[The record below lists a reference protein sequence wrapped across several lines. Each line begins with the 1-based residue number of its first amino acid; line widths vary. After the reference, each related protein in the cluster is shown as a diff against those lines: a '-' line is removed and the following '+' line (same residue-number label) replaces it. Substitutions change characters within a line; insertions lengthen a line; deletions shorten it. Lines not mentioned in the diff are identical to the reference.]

1 MILDAGALIAVS
13 RNDRAM
19 IARLVAAEQDGD
31 ELTTHPLVVA
41 QVWRDHRGR
50 QASLA
55 RLLRGVAIIPIDD
68 QLGRRCGELLGKAR
82 TSDPIDAAVVLI
94 ATEGESIVTS
104 DPDDI
109 NHLARAAGR
118 KLVVVSC

>member
-1 MILDAGALIAVS
+1 MILDAGALIAVG

-19 IARLVAAEQDGD
+19 IARLVAAELEDD
-31 ELTTHPLVVA
+31 DLSTHPMVVA

-50 QASLA
+50 QAPLA
-55 RLLRGVAIIPIDD
+55 RLLRGVEIVSIDD
-68 QLGRRCGELLGKAR
+68 DLGRRCGELLGKAR

-94 ATEGESIVTS
+94 ATDGEAVVTS

-109 NHLARAAGR
+109 LHLARLANR
-118 KLVVVSC
+118 RILVVRC

>member
-19 IARLVAAEQDGD
+19 IARLVAAEDEGD
-31 ELTTHPLVVA
+31 ELTTHPMVVA
-41 QVWRDHRGR
+41 QVWRDHRDR
-50 QASLA
+50 QAQLA
-55 RLLRGVAIIPIDD
+55 RLLRGVEIVSIDD
-68 QLGRRCGELLGKAR
+68 DLGRRCGELLGKAR

-94 ATEGESIVTS
+94 ATDGEPVVTS

-109 NHLARAAGR
+109 LHLARFARRRILAIR
-118 KLVVVSC
+118 C

>member
-19 IARLVAAEQDGD
+19 IARLLAAEQDGD
-31 ELTTHPLVVA
+31 ELRTHPMVIA

-50 QASLA
+50 QAQLA
-55 RLLRGVAIIPIDD
+55 RLLRGVEIVPIDD
-68 QLGRRCGELLGKAR
+68 ELGRRCGELLGKAR

-94 ATEGESIVTS
+94 AADGEPIVTS
-104 DPDDI
+104 DPEDI
-109 NHLARAAGR
+109 LHLARAAGR
-118 KLVVVSC
+118 RVIVVRC

>member
-19 IARLVAAEQDGD
+19 IARLVAAEAEGD
-31 ELTTHPLVVA
+31 ELQTHAMVVA
-41 QVWRDHRGR
+41 QVWRDQRGR
-50 QASLA
+50 QAPLA
-55 RLLRGVAIIPIDD
+55 RLLRGVEIVSIDD
-68 QLGRRCGELLGKAR
+68 DLGRRSGELLGKAR

-94 ATEGESIVTS
+94 ASDGDVIVTS

-109 NHLARAAGR
+109 LHLARSARR
-118 KLVVVSC
+118 KIVAVRC

>member
-19 IARLVAAEQDGD
+19 IARLVVAEQEGD
-31 ELTTHPLVVA
+31 ELTTHPMVVA

-50 QASLA
+50 QALLA
-55 RLLRGVAIIPIDD
+55 RFLRGIQIVSIDD
-68 QLGRRCGELLGKAR
+68 DLGRRCSELLGTAR
-82 TSDPIDAAVVLI
+82 ASDPIDAAVVLI
-94 ATEGESIVTS
+94 ATDGEPVVTS

-109 NHLARAAGR
+109 LHLARFAKR
-118 KLVVVSC
+118 RILVIRC